1 MYDVIIQEYLDDQ
14 IEWSSSDPAVADV
27 VDGTVVARNPGQTF
41 ITAKLKNNPGF
52 SDVCLLKVITRD
64 TNNGGSLQEVPL
76 SEFSGYTIQP
86 FIRIYSENDISH
98 NTTVKD
104 CISELEGKIELIGSP
119 IDIVTLSEFDWAEVG
134 FRINDTSIDVAK
146 LNDMVICWYDEENN
160 VIVPQ
165 ATCINYEDKT
175 VHATVPHFSKYFLTY
190 KKSINAK
197 QINIVCVIDNIY
209 SSQQK
214 IDNAVVIINNMVR
227 TLVSKDE
234 YNFNVFFLDTR
245 NRTTFNPIQNNI
257 PVEWQ
262 KVYTGLLTSSNETI
276 TPDNKEIAEG
286 IVTEAMQTAHNY
298 LTNSGDSILK
308 LGKNGRVHNYVIGF
322 LDGFWYVEDTVN
334 HTNEMK
340 KSIVKFANATT
351 HLLVCE
357 NGLKFNGKTI
367 VSSDTDEM
375 KQILPDLLLSIF
387 NVENKVTIPVR
398 AKIYIN
404 DNALR
409 LYQRIVLTKTS
420 SAMDDEVVRQVTGY
434 GGKIISGKFSDGKG
448 FLAAE
453 EDIVISLSNFDI
465 NKKLNSEGIIHWDN
479 LEIGL
484 DDEVLLALVNHI
496 IKLYF
501 AKVTSYCTIPII
513 SATIF
518 AIASKRGV

>member
-1 MYDVIIQEYLDDQ
+1 
-14 IEWSSSDPAVADV
+14 
-27 VDGTVVARNPGQTF
+27 
-41 ITAKLKNNPGF
+41 
-52 SDVCLLKVITRD
+52 
-64 TNNGGSLQEVPL
+64 
-76 SEFSGYTIQP
+76 
-86 FIRIYSENDISH
+86 
-98 NTTVKD
+98 
-104 CISELEGKIELIGSP
+104 
-119 IDIVTLSEFDWAEVG
+119 
-134 FRINDTSIDVAK
+134 
-146 LNDMVICWYDEENN
+146 
-160 VIVPQ
+160 
-165 ATCINYEDKT
+165 
-175 VHATVPHFSKYFLTY
+175 
-190 KKSINAK
+190 
-197 QINIVCVIDNIY
+197 
-209 SSQQK
+209 
-214 IDNAVVIINNMVR
+214 
-227 TLVSKDE
+227 
-234 YNFNVFFLDTR
+234 
-245 NRTTFNPIQNNI
+245 
-257 PVEWQ
+257 
-262 KVYTGLLTSSNETI
+262 
-276 TPDNKEIAEG
+276 
-286 IVTEAMQTAHNY
+286 MQTAHNY

-420 SAMDDEVVRQVTGY
+420 SAMDDEVERQVTGY